1 MSHRRGTNPT
11 TLLLLWI
18 TLALA
23 AHGCAHDP
31 VPVFTIPT
39 PPPDAATPT
48 GIVVSDDGP
57 VPFANVIVRE
67 TRRGAQTDEKGRF
80 AITIV
85 APGQGVLVVNAI
97 GYSPKTVPINVEAGK
112 VLDMGR
118 LDVGKKKK
126 VNWIEN

>member
-39 PPPDAATPT
+39 PPPDAATLT

-80 AITIV
+80 AIRNVPPGNYKVRAWHERIPSQTKNIV
-85 APGQGVLVVNAI
+85 VPASGEVAI
-97 GYSPKTVPINVEAGK
+97 AFTLGFGELAKY
-112 VLDMGR
+112 
-118 LDVGKKKK
+118 
-126 VNWIEN
+126 